1 MFYHLENLVVL
12 NAWGW
17 CNDFDYF
24 KQAISALSKGFIPDF
39 GLKNRFSAN
48 RQRCLEYPC

>member
-17 CNDFDYF
+17 YEGFDWF
-24 KQAISALSKGFIPDF
+24 LVGAFGF
-39 GLKNRFSAN
+39 
-48 RQRCLEYPC
+48 